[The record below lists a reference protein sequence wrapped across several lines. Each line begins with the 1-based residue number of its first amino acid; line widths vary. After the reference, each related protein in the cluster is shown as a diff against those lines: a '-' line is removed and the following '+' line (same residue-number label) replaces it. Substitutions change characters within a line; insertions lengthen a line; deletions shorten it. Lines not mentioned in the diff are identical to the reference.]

1 MRNTILVTI
10 FVLILGAIGIDIKYH
25 LEPQVLVVEK
35 NVSPIPHEHLGEFT
49 LSFYPHTGNRTKTG
63 VYPKANRTVA
73 ADPKKIP
80 LNSYIYIEGWGVY
93 HVEDVG
99 GKIINNRL
107 DIFLDKREDCIKNGI
122 KKAKVY
128 LLTTRK

>member
-1 MRNTILVTI
+1 MKMII
-10 FVLILGAIGIDIKYH
+10 ISICLILLGCLIAHCI
-25 LEPQVLVVEK
+25 EPRQEQEPIIVVEE
-35 NVSPIPHEHLGEFT
+35 SPIPHEHLGEFT
-49 LSFYPHTGNRTKTG
+49 LSFYTHTGNRTKTG

-73 ADPKKIP
+73 ADPKIIP

-128 LLTTRK
+128 LLTTNK